1 MRAIALYDY
10 TAADA
15 SQLSVRWL
23 DRLTLLEPEADGWVL
38 CESAT
43 VDGAGRGYVPA
54 AYVQVDETEPAESV
68 VSGGSFTTVAES
80 RANQP
85 TVAAAGAIGRRL
97 SGDLSSSLTRRQQP
111 SHESDDV
118 GTVVS
123 AGTFTT
129 VAPSAAAR
137 PGCVAARAIGEGLN
151 VAVAELGLRTAEPAE
166 SVVST
171 VSPWDSISCVE
182 QRQRPA
188 TLPLRPPAGGPPPRG
203 IRLVAGGGSERVS
216 ARQVRVV
223 RPDTFRALLELAQA
237 KLALLWPAEPPSSQL
252 VVSALIDEDGCAV
265 DEENFALLHDGDVLV
280 VERGRQRLSLTP
292 RATPNQRE
300 VIHRAAHQPMAAAP
314 AAAARLAKPN
324 PFGEAKPVA
333 VRGVVDEQERS
344 GGVSWRAHR

>member
-1 MRAIALYDY
+1 MRAIALYDF
-10 TAADA
+10 TAADV
-15 SQLSVRWL
+15 SQLSIRWL
-23 DRLTLLEPEADGWVL
+23 DRLTILEPEADGWVL
-38 CESAT
+38 CESDAA
-43 VDGAGRGYVPA
+43 DGANRGWVPGSHL
-54 AYVQVDETEPAESV
+54 QLEETELAESV
-68 VSGGSFTTVAES
+68 VSGGSFTTVPS

-85 TVAAAGAIGRRL
+85 TIAAAGAIGRRL
-97 SGDLSSSLTRRQQP
+97 SGDLTSSLTRRQQQ
-111 SHESDDV
+111 SVEGDNV

-123 AGTFTT
+123 AGGSFTT

-151 VAVAELGLRTAEPAE
+151 VAVAELGLRSAERPE

-182 QRQRPA
+182 PRPRPA
-188 TLPLRPPAGGPPPRG
+188 TIPPQPPAGGPPPRG
-203 IRLVAGGGSERVS
+203 IRLVAGGGSERER

-223 RPDTFRALLELAQA
+223 RPDTYRALLGLAQA
-237 KLALLWPAEPPSSQL
+237 KATLLWPAEPSSSKL
-252 VVSALIDEDGCAV
+252 VVSALIDEDGCEV

-292 RATPNQRE
+292 RATPKQAEAVHGTAQEPR
-300 VIHRAAHQPMAAAP
+300 AAAP

-333 VRGVVDEQERS
+333 VRDVDHERS
-344 GGVSWRAHR
+344 GAASWRARR